1 LTSTSTTELEYTD
14 PETGERITKEMW
26 DFVQD
31 KLQEDKNFLVQT
43 AIDNYDID
51 AAAAAKIKEL
61 STRDFNTEEYLAE
74 REKLIEKN
82 LQRVSRSDGAGKWK
96 CTDCKVTG
104 DIFFMYQHEC
114 SESRAKKK
122 KIKTAV
128 EAKAKDKSSVKQT
141 VFWAG
146 ESSKDTPPSA
156 NTSYLG
162 PAWLTQTY
170 HTNKQA
176 SDQSVLGGAL

>member
-1 LTSTSTTELEYTD
+1 MVCIEQKLRAANVTSTSTTELEYTD

-51 AAAAAKIKEL
+51 AAAAKIKEL

-82 LQRVSRSDGAGKWK
+82 LQRVSRSGAGK
-96 CTDCKVTG
+96 
-104 DIFFMYQHEC
+104 
-114 SESRAKKK
+114 
-122 KIKTAV
+122 
-128 EAKAKDKSSVKQT
+128 
-141 VFWAG
+141 
-146 ESSKDTPPSA
+146 
-156 NTSYLG
+156 
-162 PAWLTQTY
+162 
-170 HTNKQA
+170 
-176 SDQSVLGGAL
+176 